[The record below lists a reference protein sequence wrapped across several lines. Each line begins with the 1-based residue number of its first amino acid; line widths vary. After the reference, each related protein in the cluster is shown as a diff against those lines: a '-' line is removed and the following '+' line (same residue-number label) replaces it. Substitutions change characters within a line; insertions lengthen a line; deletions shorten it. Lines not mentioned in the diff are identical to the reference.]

1 MGPYDDILGLERPV
15 SRRHVPMPR
24 ADRAKQFMPFAAL
37 RGYTDTLEVRRD
49 AHEHRMQEQDAH
61 RETDEGDWTE

>member
-1 MGPYDDILGLERPV
+1 MNRYEDILKVRRPAL
-15 SRRHVPMPR
+15 RHPRMPR